1 MTTEDFKIEGF
12 KRQIELIKEN
22 KELDGNI
29 TRPEIADLER
39 SIRLIEWGRQQATK
53 EILEE
58 EIRFCQE
65 LWDKAEEYTCD
76 GWVLILAGNRMED
89 IKQQLK
95 KLGEEEK

>member
-39 SIRLIEWGRQQATK
+39 SIRLIEWGKQQATK
-53 EILEE
+53 EIL
-58 EIRFCQE
+58 
-65 LWDKAEEYTCD
+65 
-76 GWVLILAGNRMED
+76 VLIDKWEQEHYMELTEIDRYINKED
-89 IKQQLK
+89 IRELKQQLK
-95 KLGEEEK
+95 KLGEERNVR